1 MNLPHAGTRS
11 PLSPSANLM
20 NATFLRPTA
29 DGDTEPQVIRL
40 HGSAAQLWVAAVLA
54 VGALSFFTIAF
65 A

>member
-1 MNLPHAGTRS
+1 MNVPQAGTRY
-11 PLSPSANLM
+11 PLSPTASLID
-20 NATFLRPTA
+20 THFLRQTVE
-29 DGDTEPQVIRL
+29 DGAPFRVTRL

>member
-1 MNLPHAGTRS
+1 MNFPQTGNRS
-11 PLSPSANLM
+11 SLSPTASLID
-20 NATFLRPTA
+20 TQFLRQTA
-29 DGDTEPQVIRL
+29 EEGVPLRVTRL